1 MNVFRFKIFGN
12 QYETRVL
19 RRDKTEVVIS
29 VNGQEY
35 KVYVE
40 PSRERELA
48 HPTPRLVRSDVVHGE
63 QPTRTAAPGGPRGAG
78 VISAPLP
85 GLVLRVL
92 VQPGQAVRRGEN
104 VCVTEAMKMENAIA
118 SPVDGTVEQVSVQP
132 GDAVL
137 EGQEL
142 VRIRVEQV

>member
-1 MNVFRFKIFGN
+1 MSVFRFKIFGN

-40 PSRERELA
+40 PTRERELA
-48 HPTPRLVRSDVVHGE
+48 HPTPKLVRSEVVHAEG
-63 QPTRTAAPGGPRGAG
+63 PVRTAPPDAPKGAG
-78 VISAPLP
+78 VICAPLP

-92 VQPGQAVRRGEN
+92 VTVGQAVQRGDN

-118 SPVDGTVEQVSVQP
+118 SPLAGTVERISVGP
-132 GDAVL
+132 GDTIL

-142 VRIRVEQV
+142 VRIRPE